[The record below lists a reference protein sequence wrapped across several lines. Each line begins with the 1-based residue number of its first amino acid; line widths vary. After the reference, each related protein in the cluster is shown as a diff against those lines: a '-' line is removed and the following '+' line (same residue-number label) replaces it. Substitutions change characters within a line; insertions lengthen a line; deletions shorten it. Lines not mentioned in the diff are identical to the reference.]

1 MSEPPSGSVR
11 TLLTSSFNPPNL
23 LFLVPLFPQLI
34 IFINLVDFRSFA
46 SLYFDFYSI
55 IATYIVTRLSHMLS
69 SLLPIN
75 SYQ

>member
-11 TLLTSSFNPPNL
+11 TLLTSSSNPPNL

-34 IFINLVDFRSFA
+34 IFINLVDFRFFA
-46 SLYFDFYSI
+46 SLCFDFLSI
-55 IATYIVTRLSHMLS
+55 IATYIVTCLSHMLS
-69 SLLPIN
+69 SLLSIN